1 MDERPGRANRSFP
14 GTRMSLLDNTQL
26 ALESAMSG
34 SMMRQSLLTN
44 DLANANT
51 PGFKPEDVNFQQT
64 LSSAMAE
71 GQSPSAV
78 NYTPYVEN
86 VTNSQDGNG
95 VDSDTVNA
103 NIAENGLLYQD
114 LTQIAASREEIL
126 KTAMNSTSS

>member
-1 MDERPGRANRSFP
+1 MKPKEGSKPYPGP
-14 GTRMSLLDNTQL
+14 RMSLLDNTQL

-34 SMMRQSLLTN
+34 SMLRQSLLTN

-64 LSSAMAE
+64 LAGAMHS
-71 GQSPSAV
+71 GQSPSSV
-78 NYTPYVEN
+78 SFTPYVEN
-86 VTNSQDGNG
+86 VTTSANGNG

-114 LTQIAASREEIL
+114 LTQIVAAREQIL
-126 KTAMNSTSS
+126 KTAMNNTSA